1 MNKDLYIYTCGSLT
15 YLKKI
20 GKLDIALK
28 WRKKIDKWAEEN
40 NIRVFNPAKNFEK
53 EVNHGYSG
61 KLIVDQNDFFLN
73 KTTIMIVQ
81 LEYLDYS
88 PGSIYE
94 IATFKHMKKPII
106 AFGESK
112 HWSPHINT
120 SISEYCKNI
129 EDVIELLNNMFL

>member
-1 MNKDLYIYTCGSLT
+1 MDEREI
-15 YLKKI
+15 
-20 GKLDIALK
+20 
-28 WRKKIDKWAEEN
+28 
-40 NIRVFNPAKNFEK
+40 
-53 EVNHGYSG
+53 NHGYSG

-73 KTTIMIVQ
+73 KTTIMILQ

-94 IATFKHMKKPII
+94 ITTFKHMKKPII
-106 AFGESK
+106 AFGESE

-120 SISEYCKNI
+120 AISEYCKDI